1 MARNNGGSIMS
12 AIEKIASLAGIFP
25 IPRGIMED
33 TSAVVDPFIV
43 TGTLASAAAIAA
55 QPTDITA
62 NELRPYPAAAQGVL
76 ASKGT
81 NEAYVGY
88 IYGLSVYLGPVTAET
103 PTALDD
109 ALRNTEI
116 CINSAGRQRSLP
128 FKSAL
133 RVQPHL
139 VTATA
144 DAEIQTCGAPGRP
157 AYVFPVE
164 PIPWTGISSCVLGP
178 RATGVYV
185 LVGSQPF
192 AVEVWGVF
200 AQGKPSE
207 VSGDGCPVRDG
218 NMLERLRA
226 LAQLKM
232 AVLQGAPL
240 PGGVLQRGM

>member
-1 MARNNGGSIMS
+1 MKSQLSS
-12 AIEKIASLAGIFP
+12 AIERIAALAGIFP

-33 TSAVVDPFIV
+33 QSAVVDPFMV
-43 TGTLASAAAIAA
+43 TGSLAAAAAAAA

-62 NELRPYPAAAQGVL
+62 NELSPFPAATNGVL
-76 ASKGT
+76 RSKGT

-103 PTALDD
+103 PTVLND
-109 ALRNTEI
+109 ALQNTEI
-116 CINSAGRQRSLP
+116 CIVSAGRQRSLS

-139 VTATA
+139 VSATV

-164 PIPWTGISSCVLGP
+164 PIPWAGIASCVLGP
-178 RATGVYV
+178 RATGANV
-185 LVGSQPF
+185 LVGTQPF

-200 AQGKPSE
+200 AQGKSSD

-218 NMLERLRA
+218 NLLERLRS
-226 LAQLKM
+226 LAQLKA
-232 AVLQGAPL
+232 AVLSGAPL
-240 PGGVLQRGM
+240 PAGVLQRGF